1 MCALVRTPY
10 KSNVTGVTLSSTY
23 PPNNSLGVWCAAEA
37 DYGQAVSIE
46 LLKEEAWLK
55 A

>member
-1 MCALVRTPY
+1 MGSGASV
-10 KSNVTGVTLSSTY
+10 G
-23 PPNNSLGVWCAAEA
+23 CAAEA

-55 A
+55 AQA